1 MSNKQPAD
9 ALIHNQLNAL
19 LGKLENEFNSD
30 VISFSGPIEYG
41 LEKEF
46 LSIVEDLKADAI
58 GTKSRLTVVLTTEGG
73 SAETVERFVNIIRH
87 HYSEVDFIV
96 PDYAYSAGTIFCM
109 SGDNIYMDYYSTL
122 GPIDPQ
128 VRNKDGRW
136 VAALGYLDK
145 IKELLEKANNSDFS
159 AVEFSIL
166 KDFDLGEL
174 RSYEQ
179 AKDLTIDLLKKWLVR
194 YKFKNC
200 EYRSSTKAKVT
211 LKEKED
217 KAADIAR
224 QLSDNNKW
232 KSHGRSINVEELTK
246 LGLKIEDYSS
256 DANKTTIIREYYDL
270 LSDYRAK
277 RNIQIFVHSRR
288 YI

>member
-1 MSNKQPAD
+1 M
-9 ALIHNQLNAL
+9 LT
-19 LGKLENEFNSD
+19 KLEEAFNSD

-46 LSIVEDLKADAI
+46 LHIVEDLKANTDC
-58 GTKSRLTVVLTTEGG
+58 TQNRLTVVLTTEGG
-73 SAETVERFVNIIRH
+73 SVETVERFVNIIRH
-87 HYSEVDFIV
+87 HYDEVNFVV
-96 PDYAYSAGTIFCM
+96 PDFAYSAGTIFCM

-145 IKELLEKANNSDFS
+145 IKELLEKANTPDFS

-194 YKFKNC
+194 YKFKNW
-200 EYRSSTKAKVT
+200 EYHASTKTEVT
-211 LKEKED
+211 LEEKEKR
-217 KAADIAR
+217 AAEIAS
-224 QLSDNNKW
+224 QLSDNNRW
-232 KSHGRSINVEELTK
+232 KSHGRSINIEELAK
-246 LGLKIEDYSS
+246 LKLKIEDYSL
-256 DANKTTIIREYYDL
+256 DTNKTKIIREYYDL

-277 RNIQIFVHSRR
+277 RNIQIFIHSRR

>member
-1 MSNKQPAD
+1 MNNKPPAD
-9 ALIHNQLNAL
+9 IIIHNQLNL
-19 LGKLENEFNSD
+19 LLEELEDEFDSD

-46 LSIVEDLKADAI
+46 LHIVEDLKAELGA
-58 GTKSRLTVVLTTEGG
+58 TKERLTVVLTTEGG
-73 SAETVERFVNIIRH
+73 SAETVERFVNIIRK
-87 HYSEVDFIV
+87 HYSEVNFVV

-128 VRNKDGRW
+128 VLNKDGRW

-145 IKELLEKANNSDFS
+145 IKELLDKANAPNFS
-159 AVEFSIL
+159 AVEFAIL

-194 YKFKNC
+194 YKFKNWTH
-200 EYRSSTKAKVT
+200 RSSTKKEVT
-211 LKEKED
+211 LEEKQER
-217 KAADIAR
+217 AAEIAR
-224 QLSDNNKW
+224 QLSDNNRW
-232 KSHGRSINVEELTK
+232 KSHGRSINIEELTA

-256 DANKTTIIREYYDL
+256 DANKTKKIRAYYDL

-277 RNIQIFVHSRR
+277 RGIQIFVHSRR